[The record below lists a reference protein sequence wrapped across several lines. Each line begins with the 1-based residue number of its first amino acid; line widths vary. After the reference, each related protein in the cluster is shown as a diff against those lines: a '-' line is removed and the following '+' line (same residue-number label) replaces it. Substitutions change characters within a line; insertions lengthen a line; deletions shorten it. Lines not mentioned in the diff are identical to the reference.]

1 MTDTIEIRG
10 RKVIGG
16 PPMADD
22 PLRRPVDEEERDHVG
37 SLQQGRAVISRTVT
51 PSLRYEAG
59 KIAKPSCEALS
70 RTRLSVLATTR
81 SGIT

>member
-10 RKVIGG
+10 RKATGG

-22 PLRRPVDEEERDHVG
+22 PLRRPVVEEERDHVG
-37 SLQQGRAVISRTVT
+37 SLQQGWQSSPRTVT
-51 PSLRYEAG
+51 LSLRYETG
-59 KIAKPSCEALS
+59 TIAKPSCEALS

-81 SGIT
+81 SGIK